1 MSTKKYTVT
10 EITNNIKYLLEGN
23 PNLKGIVLRGEISN
37 FTKHYSGHLY
47 FSLKDEN
54 AQIRAIMFK
63 NYAEKNNFI
72 PKDGM
77 KVEVVGS
84 INVYA
89 PQGSYSLQISSM
101 KEEGEGEL
109 YLKYLELKK
118 NLQELGWFDQEPKVI
133 PKFPKRIGVVTSA
146 TGAVIQDISNTVN
159 RRYKLTEIIL
169 YSAAVQG
176 LSASSIIA
184 KQIKRANAENLVDVL
199 IVGRGGGSIED
210 LWPFNEIETIEA
222 IHTSKIPIITAIG
235 HETDTTISDFVADLR
250 APTPTAAAELATPN
264 MVDLINDIK
273 KDVNVIKHHM
283 NNLISQHQAN
293 LIHMTERL
301 EQNSPL
307 RKVENNKDKLN
318 NLEKLLNYYA
328 KDKLQAYKNLL
339 NQLELKLLNL
349 NPSIK
354 LKENFDK
361 TNLLKEKLMNLYNYK
376 VERKKDYLISL
387 ISRIKSPERL
397 INYSKDNLVKL
408 NNQLNNNY
416 QIVYNTKLN
425 KYHYQLDILE
435 KVNPLAI
442 MKRGFAVIKDTD
454 NQILTSIKNIEI
466 NNNIKVELIDG
477 LIDAKIINKKVKE

>member
-1 MSTKKYTVT
+1 
-10 EITNNIKYLLEGN
+10 
-23 PNLKGIVLRGEISN
+23 
-37 FTKHYSGHLY
+37 
-47 FSLKDEN
+47 
-54 AQIRAIMFK
+54 
-63 NYAEKNNFI
+63 
-72 PKDGM
+72 
-77 KVEVVGS
+77 
-84 INVYA
+84 
-89 PQGSYSLQISSM
+89 
-101 KEEGEGEL
+101 
-109 YLKYLELKK
+109 
-118 NLQELGWFDQEPKVI
+118 
-133 PKFPKRIGVVTSA
+133 
-146 TGAVIQDISNTVN
+146 
-159 RRYKLTEIIL
+159 
-169 YSAAVQG
+169 
-176 LSASSIIA
+176 
-184 KQIKRANAENLVDVL
+184 
-199 IVGRGGGSIED
+199 
-210 LWPFNEIETIEA
+210 
-222 IHTSKIPIITAIG
+222 
-235 HETDTTISDFVADLR
+235 
-250 APTPTAAAELATPN
+250 
-264 MVDLINDIK
+264 
-273 KDVNVIKHHM
+273 M

-397 INYSKDNLVKL
+397 ITYSKDNLVKL

-477 LIDAKIINKKVKE
+477 LIDAKIINKKAKE

>member
-1 MSTKKYTVT
+1 
-10 EITNNIKYLLEGN
+10 
-23 PNLKGIVLRGEISN
+23 
-37 FTKHYSGHLY
+37 
-47 FSLKDEN
+47 
-54 AQIRAIMFK
+54 
-63 NYAEKNNFI
+63 
-72 PKDGM
+72 
-77 KVEVVGS
+77 
-84 INVYA
+84 
-89 PQGSYSLQISSM
+89 
-101 KEEGEGEL
+101 
-109 YLKYLELKK
+109 
-118 NLQELGWFDQEPKVI
+118 
-133 PKFPKRIGVVTSA
+133 
-146 TGAVIQDISNTVN
+146 
-159 RRYKLTEIIL
+159 
-169 YSAAVQG
+169 
-176 LSASSIIA
+176 
-184 KQIKRANAENLVDVL
+184 
-199 IVGRGGGSIED
+199 
-210 LWPFNEIETIEA
+210 
-222 IHTSKIPIITAIG
+222 
-235 HETDTTISDFVADLR
+235 
-250 APTPTAAAELATPN
+250 
-264 MVDLINDIK
+264 
-273 KDVNVIKHHM
+273 M

-397 INYSKDNLVKL
+397 ITYSKDNLVKL